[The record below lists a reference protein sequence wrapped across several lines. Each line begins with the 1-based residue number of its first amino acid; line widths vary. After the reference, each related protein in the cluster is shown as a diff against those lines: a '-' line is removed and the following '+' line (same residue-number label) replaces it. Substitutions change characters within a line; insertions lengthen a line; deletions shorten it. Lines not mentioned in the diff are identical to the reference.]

1 MEQVERKMTK
11 NSLTSS
17 KNVATELMIGAALA
31 AELIVGF
38 WFAVEAILAIK
49 MVNSLEELIIRK

>member
-1 MEQVERKMTK
+1 MEQVERKMSK

-31 AELIVGF
+31 AKQKIRLPP
-38 WFAVEAILAIK
+38 IK
-49 MVNSLEELIIRK
+49 WQKNNK